1 MMDFV
6 SWDDEIPNIWK
17 NKTCPKPPTSLSK
30 YINDMY
36 GGFKTLKPGPLMW
49 WRCRYWCSQLATGK
63 TWQHRAGAIRKFS
76 VQVTMSYSNT
86 INFWK
91 SWNVH
96 PSSSIIH
103 HHLQEIL
110 SLFGFSCHKTNI
122 SYTSLEPIKGTQ
134 RVDPI
139 RWVPS
144 PNCLWPCL
152 GDFGGSSWCDM
163 NCYEMLWFNVT
174 LCHYVIIFIALLYAL
189 PRFKDRCQAMPKTG
203 TKT

>member
-1 MMDFV
+1 MSQTTNQF
-6 SWDDEIPNIWK
+6 
-17 NKTCPKPPTSLSK
+17 K

-49 WRCRYWCSQLATGK
+49 WRCRYWCSQLAKGK

-86 INFWK
+86 MNFWK
-91 SWNVH
+91 SWNVR

-144 PNCLWPCL
+144 PNSL
-152 GDFGGSSWCDM
+152 GDHVWEILVGRRDVIWTVM
-163 NCYEMLWFNVT
+163 RCYDSMS
-174 LCHYVIIFIALLYAL
+174 HYVIML
-189 PRFKDRCQAMPKTG
+189 
-203 TKT
+203 